1 MKYKAVQSE
10 NTIGIPRE
18 PIMNNLLE
26 ADAVQM
32 KVLICIMDKPDITTE
47 ELCEKL
53 GVKNV
58 RFIPVYS
65 SEMLSARIFTAIA
78 RLAMEG

>member
-47 ELCEKL
+47 ELC
-53 GVKNV
+53 V
-58 RFIPVYS
+58 I
-65 SEMLSARIFTAIA
+65 
-78 RLAMEG
+78 